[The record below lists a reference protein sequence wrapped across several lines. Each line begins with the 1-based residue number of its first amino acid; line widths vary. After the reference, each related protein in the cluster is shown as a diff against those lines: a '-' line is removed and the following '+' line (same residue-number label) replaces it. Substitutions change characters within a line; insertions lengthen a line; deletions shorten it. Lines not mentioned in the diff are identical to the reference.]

1 MIIGVP
7 KEIKTGE
14 ARVGMVPSGV
24 SAFVSHGHRV
34 LVERGAGIGSGI
46 PDEAYAAA
54 GAEILDSAADVW
66 GRAEMVVKVKE
77 PVGVE
82 LDYLRPGLILY
93 TYLHLASSEMLTRA
107 LLDKKV
113 TAIGYETIQ
122 LDDGSLPLLTPMS
135 EVAGRLAVQ
144 KGAWCLEAVNGGQG
158 ILLGGV
164 SGVKPAQVVVLGA
177 GVAGTNAC
185 QIAAGMGAHVTV
197 IDINPARLRYLQD
210 IMQGRVTTLMS
221 NRANIADEVSRA
233 DLVIGSVLVPGA
245 KAPKLITEDMIK
257 SMRPGSAFIDIA
269 IDQGGCAETSR
280 PTTHADPVY
289 KVHEV
294 VHYCVTNMPGAVPR
308 TSTYA
313 LTNVTMGYGLALAD
327 KGFERAISMD
337 PALRRGVN
345 TLNGQ
350 ITCRPVA
357 ESFGMTWREL

>member
-113 TAIGYETIQ
+113 TAIGYE
-122 LDDGSLPLLTPMS
+122 
-135 EVAGRLAVQ
+135 
-144 KGAWCLEAVNGGQG
+144 
-158 ILLGGV
+158 
-164 SGVKPAQVVVLGA
+164 
-177 GVAGTNAC
+177 
-185 QIAAGMGAHVTV
+185 
-197 IDINPARLRYLQD
+197 
-210 IMQGRVTTLMS
+210 
-221 NRANIADEVSRA
+221 
-233 DLVIGSVLVPGA
+233 
-245 KAPKLITEDMIK
+245 
-257 SMRPGSAFIDIA
+257 
-269 IDQGGCAETSR
+269 
-280 PTTHADPVY
+280 
-289 KVHEV
+289 
-294 VHYCVTNMPGAVPR
+294 
-308 TSTYA
+308 
-313 LTNVTMGYGLALAD
+313 
-327 KGFERAISMD
+327 
-337 PALRRGVN
+337 
-345 TLNGQ
+345 
-350 ITCRPVA
+350 
-357 ESFGMTWREL
+357 